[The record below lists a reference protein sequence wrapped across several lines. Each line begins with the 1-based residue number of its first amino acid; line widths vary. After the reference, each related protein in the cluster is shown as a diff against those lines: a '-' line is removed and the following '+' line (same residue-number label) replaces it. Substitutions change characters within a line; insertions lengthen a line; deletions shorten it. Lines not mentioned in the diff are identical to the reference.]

1 MSTIK
6 NWVFAAAVALLT
18 SPLFLNAQ
26 KPAKP
31 PNPGGTANPAIA
43 YEARTRQA
51 YWDLMVM
58 DADGANQ
65 TRLVSG
71 GDNRIPSWSPDG
83 EWIAFAR
90 TRVTNPGIY
99 MVRPDGT
106 GFCRVA
112 PTTGLLTLGS
122 PVWSPRP
129 VANGHY
135 KIVYADQAADFTMS
149 LFAVDAV
156 CGGTQLQQITSAQS
170 SVFPREWSQ
179 NDVLAVGGFGGLFV
193 HELLLDE
200 TGAITLGP
208 GLNLTASGPLAG
220 HGNMG
225 ATWSEDGTE
234 LFVAASAFQS
244 RPDLW
249 VVSATTPGIAARLT
263 DTPDVAESRVSWS
276 PDFTQFAFDEDFGAI
291 LKVNAEVNN
300 GVWSIGQRVTLAT
313 PTRPIPNLGRPS
325 WRAVRWP

>member
-1 MSTIK
+1 MSTVK
-6 NWVFAAAVALLT
+6 NCVFAAAVALVT
-18 SPLFLNAQ
+18 SPLLLSAQ

-31 PNPGGTANPAIA
+31 PKPGNPAIA

-83 EWIAFAR
+83 ESDRICENACDESRDLYGASRWHRFL
-90 TRVTNPGIY
+90 PG
-99 MVRPDGT
+99 RPDDRAAHAGVARLVST
-106 GFCRVA
+106 SRGERTLQDRV
-112 PTTGLLTLGS
+112 
-122 PVWSPRP
+122 
-129 VANGHY
+129 
-135 KIVYADQAADFTMS
+135 ADQAADFTIS

-156 CGGTQLQQITSAQS
+156 CGGLEPQQITSAQAAGRFS
-170 SVFPREWSQ
+170 YGWSQ

-193 HELLLDE
+193 HNVLLDA

-208 GLNLTASGPLAG
+208 EINLTSSGPLAG
-220 HGNMG
+220 HSSLG
-225 ATWSEDGTE
+225 ATWTEDGTE
-234 LFVAASAFQS
+234 LFVAAAAFQS

-249 VVSATTPGIAARLT
+249 VVSATTSGIAARLT
-263 DTPDVAESRVSWS
+263 NTPDIAESRVTWS
-276 PDFTQFAFDEDFGAI
+276 QDFTQFAFDEDFGVI
-291 LKVNAEVNN
+291 LKANTEVNN
-300 GVWSIGQRVTLAT
+300 GVWSFGERVTLAT

>member
-1 MSTIK
+1 
-6 NWVFAAAVALLT
+6 
-18 SPLFLNAQ
+18 
-26 KPAKP
+26 
-31 PNPGGTANPAIA
+31 
-43 YEARTRQA
+43 
-51 YWDLMVM
+51 MVM

-106 GFCRVA
+106 GFCLVA

-129 VANGHY
+129 VANGQY
-135 KIVYADQAADFTMS
+135 KIVYADQAEDFTMS

-156 CGGTQLQQITSAQS
+156 CGGPEPQQIMSAQAAGRFS
-170 SVFPREWSQ
+170 YGWSQ

-193 HELLLDE
+193 HNVLLDA

-208 GLNLTASGPLAG
+208 EVNLTSLGPLSG
-220 HGNMG
+220 HGTLG
-225 ATWSEDGTE
+225 ATWTEDGTE
-234 LFVAASAFQS
+234 LFVAAAAFQS

-263 DTPDVAESRVSWS
+263 DTPDIAEGRVTWS
-276 PDFTQFAFDEDFGAI
+276 PDFTHFAYDENFGVI
-291 LKVNAEVNN
+291 LKVSAELND
-300 GVWSIGQRVTLAT
+300 GVWSLGERVTLAT
-313 PTRPIPNLGRPS
+313 PTRPLPILGRPS
-325 WRAVRWP
+325 WRPVP